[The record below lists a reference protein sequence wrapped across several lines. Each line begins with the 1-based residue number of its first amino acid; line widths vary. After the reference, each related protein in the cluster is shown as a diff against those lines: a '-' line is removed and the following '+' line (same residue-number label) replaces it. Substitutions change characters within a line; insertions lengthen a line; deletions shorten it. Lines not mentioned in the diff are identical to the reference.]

1 MSMDISKLSQSAYG
15 LGSSVTV
22 DSDKLKNN
30 LENIKGSTDEELMA
44 VCKEFET
51 YMLEQVI
58 KSMEATVMK
67 AEDEE
72 SASSYTEMFGD
83 KLTTAYAEKLSDQG
97 NIGLAQ
103 MLYDSMKRNQGV

>member
-1 MSMDISKLSQSAYG
+1 MSMDISSLSQSAYG
-15 LGSSVTV
+15 LGSSTTV
-22 DSDKLKNN
+22 DADKLKNN

-67 AEDEE
+67 DDEE
-72 SASSYTEMFGD
+72 SSSSYTEMFGD
-83 KLTTAYAEKLSDQG
+83 KLTTAYAEKISDQG
-97 NIGLAQ
+97 NVGLAQ
-103 MLYDSMKRNQGV
+103 MLYDSMKRNQGE